1 MDSTFIAGTWRNQ
14 QGGYKSFL
22 PNPIN
27 TPFSWNDPQINVLL
41 EKATLKLGNLET
53 FSTFIPDIDFFVS
66 MHIGKEA
73 IKSSRIE

>member
-1 MDSTFIAGTWRNQ
+1 MEPTFIAGTWRNQ

-22 PNPIN
+22 PNHIN
-27 TPFSWNDPQINVLL
+27 VPFSWKDPQINVLL